1 MRNNIISYPA
11 QNFHSYIN
19 VIPASLSDRHDTNT
33 CHTSL
38 VMATFSDKRQFLGGQ
53 LFGSTYIPRGADFS
67 GKTVVITGANAGIGF
82 ECAKHLARLNVAT
95 LILGCRSLQKG
106 NMAKDLIARSVVD
119 RKTTAIEVWELD
131 LADYRSVLSFAERV
145 RTTLPRLDA
154 LIANAGV
161 RLMEFTLAQGI
172 ETTIT
177 VNVVSNMLLNL
188 GVLPKLR
195 ETSAKHGVTTTLTIV
210 GSMMHIFG
218 PPESMA
224 PPPPEGKG
232 IDTFDLLSDPATA
245 DMGPRYSLSKTLI
258 HAVSLHLATA
268 APRPAKH
275 EQVVVNWVNPGW
287 CASELDRHKQ
297 APPLIQRVMFA
308 VMGRTAEQGSR
319 TLVHAVLAGK
329 QTHGCYLSECRP
341 KPESEF
347 LRSEKGVEVRKRLWR
362 ELMVRIKRI
371 SPETAG
377 FVE

>member
-1 MRNNIISYPA
+1 MCEASVRELS
-11 QNFHSYIN
+11 
-19 VIPASLSDRHDTNT
+19 SLSIPTTTQLTTLKRDR
-33 CHTSL
+33 
-38 VMATFSDKRQFLGGQ
+38 
-53 LFGSTYIPRGADFS
+53 
-67 GKTVVITGANAGIGF
+67 
-82 ECAKHLARLNVAT
+82 ARLNVAT

-106 NMAKDLIARSVVD
+106 NTAKDLITRNID
-119 RKTTAIEVWELD
+119 RKKMAIEVWELD
-131 LADYRSVLSFAERV
+131 LTSYQSVLAFAERV

-154 LIANAGV
+154 FIANAGV
-161 RLMEFTLAQGI
+161 RLTEFTLAQGI

-195 ETSAKHGVTTTLTIV
+195 ETSAKYGIATTLTIV

-224 PPPPEGKG
+224 PPPEGKG

-258 HAVSLHLATA
+258 HAVLLHLAA
-268 APRPAKH
+268 VAPRPAKH
-275 EQVVVNWVNPGW
+275 EQVIVNWVNPGW
-287 CASELDRHKQ
+287 CASELDRHKA
-297 APPLIQRVMFA
+297 APPLIQRLMFA
-308 VMGRTAEQGSR
+308 VMGRTAEQGSH

-329 QTHGCYLSECRP
+329 QTHGCYLSECRA

-347 LRSEKGVEVRKRLWR
+347 LRSGKGVEVRERLWR
-362 ELMVRIKRI
+362 ELMARIKKI

-377 FVE
+377 FIE